1 MPYNE
6 QYVHLC
12 GYDHMNEM
20 HAFATL
26 APDHARLL
34 VKIAHAYYD
43 DGLTQKEIGER
54 LGLSRIKVSRL
65 LREARETG
73 VVQIHIV
80 APPAADVDLERA
92 LEARYGLDE
101 VLIATPHG
109 DAPDAVRAALGA
121 VAARR
126 LARELHGDEVVALT
140 WGSTLLSVVDAL
152 APEDWP
158 DLRVVQGLGG
168 LGEPD
173 ADVYGVDLVHRT
185 AQAFRARARM
195 LPAPGIVPTSEVRA
209 ALLADPQIADT
220 LALAARADVGLVGI
234 GRPTPD
240 SVVMQARILD
250 GATMDELRALGA
262 VGDIG
267 LRFFDAGG
275 RSIEHEIN
283 DRIIGLTLAQWASI
297 SRVIGV
303 AGGEAKFDVIRAALR
318 GHLIDVLVTDPA
330 TAHSLLE
337 D

>member
-1 MPYNE
+1 MSEHQIP
-6 QYVHLC
+6 
-12 GYDHMNEM
+12 
-20 HAFATL
+20 AAL

-43 DGLTQKEIGER
+43 DGLTQKEIGAR

-65 LREARETG
+65 LREARDAG
-73 VVQIHIV
+73 VVQIHIA
-80 APPAADVDLERA
+80 APPAADVKLERA
-92 LEARYGLDE
+92 LEAHYDLDE
-101 VLIATPHG
+101 VLVASPAG
-109 DAPDAVRAALGA
+109 ALGS
-121 VAARR
+121 VAAAR
-126 LARELHGDEVVALT
+126 LARGLHGDEVVALT

-158 DLRVVQGLGG
+158 DLRIVQALGG
-168 LGEPD
+168 LGRPD
-173 ADVYGVDLVHRT
+173 ANVYGVDLVHRT
-185 AQAFRARARM
+185 AQAFRARARI
-195 LPAPGIVPTSEVRA
+195 LPAPGIVPTPEVRA

-220 LALAARADVGLVGI
+220 LALAARADVALVGI

-250 GATMDELRALGA
+250 EATMETLKAQGA

-275 RSIEHEIN
+275 QPVEHEIN

-297 SRVIGV
+297 PRVIGV
-303 AGGEAKFDVIRAALR
+303 AEGAEKFDVIRAALR
-318 GHLIDVLVTDPA
+318 GHLIDVLITDLT
-330 TAHSLLE
+330 TAQRLLE